1 MCACWVPG
9 LCRVLWGCNQLLPPG
24 LFNQGRKGGQW
35 QHCWWWWRMRVPGGR
50 GLSWLRPAG
59 LGGAGNGV
67 SLKREQQASS
77 GVLVLRRGGAEQVR

>member
-1 MCACWVPG
+1 
-9 LCRVLWGCNQLLPPG
+9 
-24 LFNQGRKGGQW
+24 
-35 QHCWWWWRMRVPGGR
+35 MRVPGGR

>member
-1 MCACWVPG
+1 
-9 LCRVLWGCNQLLPPG
+9 
-24 LFNQGRKGGQW
+24 
-35 QHCWWWWRMRVPGGR
+35 
-50 GLSWLRPAG
+50 